1 MRALVVREPGRYAV
15 EDIPEPTL
23 GPGEV
28 LVEVA
33 ATGICGSD
41 LELLLV
47 GARPGRAAHGRG
59 AGATRA
65 AWRWVVE
72 LYAGGILDP
81 APLVT
86 HRFGL
91 DEAPL
96 ALAPLAA
103 PGGDAVK
110 VLVRPGR

>member
-1 MRALVVREPGRYAV
+1 MRALVVGEPGRYAV
-15 EDIPEPTL
+15 EDIPEPAP

-33 ATGICGSD
+33 AAGICGSD
-41 LELLLV
+41 LELV
-47 GARPGRAAHGRG
+47 DGRRPAA
-59 AGATRA
+59 
-65 AWRWVVE
+65 
-72 LYAGGILDP
+72 L
-81 APLVT
+81 
-86 HRFGL
+86 GL

-96 ALAPLAA
+96 ALAALAA

>member
-1 MRALVVREPGRYAV
+1 LNQLRVHG
-15 EDIPEPTL
+15 IF
-23 GPGEV
+23 
-28 LVEVA
+28 A
-33 ATGICGSD
+33 AS
-41 LELLLV
+41 
-47 GARPGRAAHGRG
+47 
-59 AGATRA
+59 RA

-96 ALAPLAA
+96 ALAALAA